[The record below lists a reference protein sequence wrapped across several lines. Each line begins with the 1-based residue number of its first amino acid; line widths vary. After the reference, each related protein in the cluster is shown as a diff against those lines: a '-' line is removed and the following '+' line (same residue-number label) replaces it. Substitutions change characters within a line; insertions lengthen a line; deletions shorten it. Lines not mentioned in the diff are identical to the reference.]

1 MRFPVGVLFFL
12 LSWQAWAGE
21 FPAHAETL
29 PNSRLLSETVVS
41 SGQPD
46 AAQLQQLAE
55 DGLAAVINL
64 RTAGE
69 DPGYDEAAVLQAAD
83 VAYYRIPVDYGNG
96 LTRENVARLDRLLAR
111 HAGQPVLV
119 HCASGNRVGALFA
132 LRAHWLQGESP
143 AAALQRGREAGLT
156 RLERPV
162 RGLLADE

>member
-1 MRFPVGVLFFL
+1 MRIPVGLFFAL
-12 LSWQAWAGE
+12 LSWQVWAGD
-21 FPAHAETL
+21 FSTQAKTL
-29 PNSRLLSETVVS
+29 PNSHLLSETVVT

-46 AAQLQQLAE
+46 AAQLQRLAE

-96 LTRENVARLDRLLAR
+96 LTRGNVARLDRLLAR

-132 LRAHWLQGESP
+132 LRAHWLQGEDP
-143 AAALQRGREAGLT
+143 AAALQHGRQAGLT
-156 RLERPV
+156 RLEGLV
-162 RGLLADE
+162 SGLLADE